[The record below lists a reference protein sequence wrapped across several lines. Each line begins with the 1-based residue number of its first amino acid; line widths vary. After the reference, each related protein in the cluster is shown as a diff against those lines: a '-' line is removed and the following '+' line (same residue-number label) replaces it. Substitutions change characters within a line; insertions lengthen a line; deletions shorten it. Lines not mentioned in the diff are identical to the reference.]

1 MNYEDIIYEKKG
13 HIAKVTINRPKVL
26 NAFRA
31 KTCAELVDAFR
42 DVADDPWLGVLVITG
57 AGERAFCVGGDLN
70 WEAEGVSGAEGVL
83 GLGTSIN
90 IYTAL
95 AHVPKPTIAVVR
107 GYAIGGGHVLHLVCD
122 ITIASEK
129 ARFGQSGPKVGSF
142 NPGWG
147 MGLLKDIV
155 GVKKAKEIWMLCRQ
169 YSAQEALEM
178 GLVNK
183 VVPDDK
189 LEEELDRWCEE
200 ILALGPTS
208 LQGVKLQFIRET
220 AMHEANF
227 DEGMYGV
234 SLLEQYSTEAAEGRA
249 AFFEKRAPDFWKDR
263 QKYRDRS

>member
-1 MNYEDIIYEKKG
+1 MQYEDILYEKKG
-13 HIAKVTINRPKVL
+13 HVAKVTINRPKVL

-31 KTCAELVDAFR
+31 RTCIEMVEAFR
-42 DVADDPWLGVLVITG
+42 DAADDPLIGVVVLTG
-57 AGERAFCVGGDLN
+57 TGDRAFCVGGDLN

-83 GLGTSIN
+83 GLGPHLN

-95 AHVPKPTIAVVR
+95 SHIPKPTIAAVR

-122 ITIASEK
+122 MTIASEK
-129 ARFGQSGPKVGSF
+129 ARFGQNGPRVGSL

-147 MGLLKDIV
+147 VGLLKDIV

-189 LEEELDRWCEE
+189 LEEEIDQWCQEV
-200 ILALGPTS
+200 IALGPMS

-220 AMHEANF
+220 IMHESNF
-227 DEGMYGV
+227 DEGMFGV
-234 SLLEQYSTEAAEGRA
+234 SLLEQYSTEGAEGRA
-249 AFFEKRAPDFWKDR
+249 AFFEKRKPNFWKAR
-263 QKYRDRS
+263 EQFEK